1 MSQTNNQN
9 YLEQVVYQK
18 QNQKARM
25 TAWKIQRGGRNMR

>member
-9 YLEQVVYQK
+9 YLEQKVYRI

>member
-18 QNQKARM
+18 QNQRARI
-25 TAWKIQRGGRNMR
+25 TAWKVQRGGRNMR

>member
-1 MSQTNNQN
+1 MSNTNNQN
-9 YLEQVVYQK
+9 YIEQTVYKK